1 MAWWAAAEPCQ
12 ALAYCRPPV
21 ERAAA
26 PPFLGGVQPGLL
38 LLLRSPG
45 VEMPEKG
52 VSDED
57 APELLRQGQ
66 GITLPASWIVPDV
79 PRTTDWARTPLYF
92 MHPFKLSHFFRRHVF
107 MAWWLSLPCL
117 Q

>member
-1 MAWWAAAEPCQ
+1 
-12 ALAYCRPPV
+12 
-21 ERAAA
+21 
-26 PPFLGGVQPGLL
+26 VQKTSLL

-45 VEMPEKG
+45 VDVPEDG

-66 GITLPASWIVPDV
+66 GIQLPASWLVPGDE
-79 PRTTDWARTPLYF
+79 PTADWAATPLYF
-92 MHPFKLSHFFRRHVF
+92 MHAYKLSHFFRRHVF
-107 MAWWLSLPCL
+107 MTWWLSLPCL

>member
-1 MAWWAAAEPCQ
+1 MQ
-12 ALAYCRPPV
+12 KTSL
-21 ERAAA
+21 
-26 PPFLGGVQPGLL
+26 LL

-45 VEMPEKG
+45 VDVPEDG

-66 GITLPASWIVPDV
+66 NIFLPASWILASDP
-79 PRTTDWARTPLYF
+79 PPAMDWAATPLHF
-92 MHPFKLSHFFRRHVF
+92 MHSFKLGHFFRRHVF
-107 MAWWLSLPCL
+107 MTWWLSLPCL